1 MNCNDSPQ
9 WISDWL
15 DGALQPLEERMLM
28 AHLEQCPECAALW
41 EQLTTLHTAC
51 SDLPE
56 LSAPE
61 GFAQG
66 VMARVHE
73 EGAPKAVE
81 ETSKVVPLFRR
92 PQVRKLA
99 GLAACA
105 VLCFGLGGVMSRM
118 TGGGSAESAPMA
130 AAPMKL
136 EVERAVSAQAVPESA
151 MEETG
156 AALSTVPESTVN
168 VQDCVEAP
176 AAGEAMQPG
185 VIVTLERLPEGA
197 EEILGENPDWQQAES
212 GLRVCTVTLQQ
223 GEKLLALAREQGIQA
238 QVQELSDEQAIW
250 NVQMEG

>member
-41 EQLTTLHTAC
+41 EQLTALHTAC
-51 SDLPE
+51 LDLPE

-73 EGAPKAVE
+73 EGAPKMVE
-81 ETSKVVPLFRR
+81 ETPKVVPLFRH
-92 PQVRKLA
+92 PQMRKLA

-105 VLCFGLGGVMSRM
+105 VLCFGLGGVVSQM

-130 AAPMKL
+130 AAPMEL
-136 EVERAVSAQAVPESA
+136 EVERAISAQAIPESA

-156 AALSTVPESTVN
+156 AALSTVPESTSN

-176 AAGEAMQPG
+176 AAEALTQPG
-185 VIVTLERLPEGA
+185 VILTLERLPEGT
-197 EEILGENPDWQQAES
+197 EKILGENPDWQQAES
-212 GLRVCTVTLQQ
+212 GLRVCAVTMQQ
-223 GEKLLALAREQGIQA
+223 GKELLALARKQGIQLRM
-238 QVQELSDEQAIW
+238 QELSDEQAIW
-250 NVQMEG
+250 SVQIED